1 MALPYAREEMASW
14 SPDTRQVVYV
24 LLSWGVSEDR
34 ARTIGDALA
43 EWRRPLCAWCH
54 GPIDYTRRPSGA
66 RTCSELCSRRVRDE
80 RTRRLAEVRRG

>member
-1 MALPYAREEMASW
+1 MALPYADEVVAGW

-43 EWRRPLCAWCH
+43 DWRRPLCAWCQ
-54 GPIDYTRRPSGA
+54 GPIDFTKRPGGTRYCSG
-66 RTCSELCSRRVRDE
+66 RCYRRGQRQF
-80 RTRRLAEVRRG
+80 RRLQEVTGG